1 MARELRATLLGLAGG
16 SGCDYDGTQ
25 AVLEQ
30 LSSSVLDGPQ
40 LQRSTYGPRVAQ
52 TARLLGLELM
62 PWQQFVADVA
72 LEVDLSTGL
81 LAYREVVLTVP
92 RLFRKR
98 S

>member
-16 SGCDYDGTQ
+16 SGGDYDGTQ

-62 PWQQFVADVA
+62 PWQQFVADVP
-72 LEVDLSTGL
+72 STRQSPAPSNGPWRTPGRGTG
-81 LAYREVVLTVP
+81 AAP
-92 RLFRKR
+92 MAA
-98 S
+98 